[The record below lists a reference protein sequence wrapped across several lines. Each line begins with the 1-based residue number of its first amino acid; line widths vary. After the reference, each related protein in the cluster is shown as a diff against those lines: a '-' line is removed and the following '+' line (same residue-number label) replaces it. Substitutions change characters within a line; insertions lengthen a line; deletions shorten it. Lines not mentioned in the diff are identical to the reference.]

1 MTGREAEAVASRMKF
16 TAPLRTSKNWNGIVS
31 ILDANGALVSEI
43 YPGQQF
49 SQEAKTRVVPT
60 PDDALK
66 VAEQLCDAYNLFH
79 PCPASDKT

>member
-1 MTGREAEAVASRMKF
+1 MKF
-16 TAPLRTSKNWNGIVS
+16 LPPLRTSKNWNGIVS

-60 PDDALK
+60 PDDALDI
-66 VAEQLCDAYNLFH
+66 AEQLCAAFNSVH
-79 PCPASDKT
+79 SCAASDKT